1 MTAKFS
7 LSEKNRTRL
16 WLIYFAV
23 LFFWGLNACF
33 YLGKTYAKGEMFAYE
48 IDKHPY
54 VSDFINSYSAG
65 VLCSRCL
72 KDRDNPP
79 DIYNFKV
86 QADLQN
92 ELIAPIKPENPFY
105 NQYPP
110 VMFLFFLPLSLLSMG
125 QAWIAYCVFAF
136 LLNAAL
142 LYYLVLPA
150 YKTVQEK
157 VFLITAIF
165 SSYPFWFAFRL
176 GQPALLLM
184 PIVLVFFHCL
194 KSGNM
199 LLAGLASSLVL
210 LKLQYLPV
218 VVAIGFGAGRLRYLA
233 GFTGGALVLM
243 LLSGL
248 AVGFKNLV
256 NYPLALFSGEAGRS
270 TTGVAPEMMQNLRGC
285 LVLLSGQDSRAI
297 HITAVAVC
305 LTTALALFIIWFQY
319 TRKKDQSKEPD
330 KFNLLSA
337 ASLLTMLITSVHTHI
352 QDYVLAVRAFEM
364 TYQASRSHKTF
375 LTYLALFFPLISW
388 PLAMLLQFIQI
399 AKIQPLAI
407 YALIAVIALILE
419 MKKRKAAKETAP
431 SA

>member
-79 DIYNFKV
+79 DIYNSKV

-165 SSYPFWFAFRL
+165 SSYPFWFACRL

-184 PIVLVFFHCL
+184 PTILVFFHCL
-194 KSGNM
+194 KNGNM
-199 LLAGLASSLVL
+199 LLAGLTSSLVL

-218 VVAIGFGAGRLRYLA
+218 VVAIGFGAGSPGLIVLIGAAILLGVMNVLFFFLLRAPTLQGRKLLDEIEGFKLYMKTAEEDRLNMLNPPEKTPALFERYLP
-233 GFTGGALVLM
+233 
-243 LLSGL
+243 
-248 AVGFKNLV
+248 
-256 NYPLALFSGEAGRS
+256 Y
-270 TTGVAPEMMQNLRGC
+270 
-285 LVLLSGQDSRAI
+285 
-297 HITAVAVC
+297 
-305 LTTALALFIIWFQY
+305 ALALDCENEWNA
-319 TRKKDQSKEPD
+319 
-330 KFNLLSA
+330 KFA
-337 ASLLTMLITSVHTHI
+337 A
-352 QDYVLAVRAFEM
+352 VLAAAAAAG
-364 TYQASRSHKTF
+364 AS
-375 LTYLALFFPLISW
+375 APLWYS
-388 PLAMLLQFIQI
+388 
-399 AKIQPLAI
+399 
-407 YALIAVIALILE
+407 
-419 MKKRKAAKETAP
+419 
-431 SA
+431 